1 MQMSAFSFK
10 IFSYKIYGMIIST
23 QRHLSVKFCI
33 PSWENDA
40 SFSSII
46 YTELFDGFKLKALN
60 GTTNAFWRKRSSEKI
75 KFTLYERT
83 SYPKNKVFFFYR
95 FTFETLKPVLLY
107 YYNKYKTRSK
117 WEREEWTV
125 KECRVVR
132 KKDRPKREL
141 QKYVPHN
148 VKASARWKHV
158 N

>member
-1 MQMSAFSFK
+1 MNIIFNSELHFFYSAIIIHIHRMQMSAFSFK

-60 GTTNAFWRKRSSEKI
+60 GTTNAFWRKTSSEKI

-83 SYPKNKVFFFYR
+83 SYPKNKVFFFLPFYVWN
-95 FTFETLKPVLLY
+95 FKTCIVILL
-107 YYNKYKTRSK
+107 
-117 WEREEWTV
+117 
-125 KECRVVR
+125 
-132 KKDRPKREL
+132 
-141 QKYVPHN
+141 Q
-148 VKASARWKHV
+148 
-158 N
+158 